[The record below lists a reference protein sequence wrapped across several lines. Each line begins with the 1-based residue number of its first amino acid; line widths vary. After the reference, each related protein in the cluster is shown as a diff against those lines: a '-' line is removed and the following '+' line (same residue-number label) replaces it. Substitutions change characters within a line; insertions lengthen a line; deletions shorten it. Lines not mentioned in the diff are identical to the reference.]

1 MIRWQKYKKYS
12 ETANKICI
20 FAEKA
25 VLLLPKKGRLNGIM
39 PEIVLHYIWEKC
51 LWAGYEQQTTDGKTV
66 EILSVGEH
74 NRDAGPDYSH
84 ARVRID
90 GKEWIGNIE
99 IHVCS
104 SDWTKHRHHLDKAYD
119 NIILHVVRTA
129 DKPVYN
135 SQGELVPQCELNY
148 PSDKDYLSGLFAA
161 AQQMDSAVAR
171 IGCAE
176 QLLHDPQ
183 LLTEGWRKTLLQKRM
198 ECKRASITRLLEI
211 TKGSWEHALYISL
224 ARNFGFHTNSVPFEE
239 LAINTPLSY
248 LQKHRNSLFQLTAL
262 LMGQAGLIGDA
273 LDLQKE
279 YVFLRAKFG
288 LTPLDA
294 SVWKH
299 ARMRPQNNPELRIRQ
314 FAQLI
319 YQSENLLSK
328 ILDTDDLKQLESL
341 FLVDKMGKSSIDIL
355 LINTVIPYKY
365 AYALSRHNTAQAEQA
380 LRLMEKIAP
389 ENNTIVRQWRVLG
402 QEVKN
407 AADTQALLHL
417 YQNYCQHHECINCEV
432 GYKIFENRQLTL
444 F

>member
-1 MIRWQKYKKYS
+1 
-12 ETANKICI
+12 
-20 FAEKA
+20 
-25 VLLLPKKGRLNGIM
+25 M
-39 PEIVLHYIWEKC
+39 PEIVLHYIWEHC
-51 LWAGYEQQTTDGKTV
+51 LWAGFEQYTTDGKKV

-84 ARVRID
+84 ARIRID
-90 GKEWIGNIE
+90 GHEWVGNIE
-99 IHVCS
+99 IHVCA
-104 SDWTKHRHHLDKAYD
+104 SDWTKHHHHLDKAYD

-129 DKPVYN
+129 DKPIYN
-135 SQGELVPQCELNY
+135 SKGELVPQCELNY
-148 PSDKDYLSGLFAA
+148 PSDKDYLSALFES
-161 AQQMDSAVAR
+161 AQRMDSAIAR

-176 QLLHDPQ
+176 QLLHDPR
-183 LLTEGWRKTLLQKRM
+183 LLTEGWRKTLLCKRL

-262 LMGQAGLIGDA
+262 LLGQAGLVQEPE
-273 LDLQKE
+273 LQKE
-279 YVFLRAKFG
+279 YDFLRVKFG
-288 LTPLDA
+288 LTPLEG
-294 SVWKH
+294 SIWKH
-299 ARMRPQNNPELRIRQ
+299 ARLRPQNSPELRIQQ
-314 FAQLI
+314 FAQLMH
-319 YQSENLLSK
+319 QSENLLSK
-328 ILDTDDLKQLESL
+328 ILDTDDLKELEML
-341 FLVDKMGKSSIDIL
+341 FAVPQMGKSSVDIL

-365 AYALSRHNTAQAEQA
+365 AYALHQNTPVKAEQA
-380 LRLMEKIAP
+380 LRLMEKIPA

>member
-1 MIRWQKYKKYS
+1 
-12 ETANKICI
+12 
-20 FAEKA
+20 
-25 VLLLPKKGRLNGIM
+25 M
-39 PEIVLHYIWEKC
+39 PEIVLHYIWEHC
-51 LWAGYEQQTTDGKTV
+51 LWAGFEQYTTDGKKV

-84 ARVRID
+84 ARIRID
-90 GKEWIGNIE
+90 GHEWVGNIE
-99 IHVCS
+99 IHVCA
-104 SDWTKHRHHLDKAYD
+104 SDWTKHHHHLDKAYD

-129 DKPVYN
+129 DKPIYN
-135 SQGELVPQCELNY
+135 SKGELVPQCELNY
-148 PSDKDYLSGLFAA
+148 PSDKDYLSALFES
-161 AQQMDSAVAR
+161 AQRMDSAIAR

-176 QLLHDPQ
+176 QLLHDPR
-183 LLTEGWRKTLLQKRM
+183 LLTEGWRKTLLCKRL

-239 LAINTPLSY
+239 LAINTPLSC

-262 LMGQAGLIGDA
+262 LLGQAGLVQEPE
-273 LDLQKE
+273 LQKE
-279 YVFLRAKFG
+279 YDFLRVKFG
-288 LTPLDA
+288 LTPLEG
-294 SVWKH
+294 SIWKH
-299 ARMRPQNNPELRIRQ
+299 ARLRPQNSPELRIRQ
-314 FAQLI
+314 FAQLMH
-319 YQSENLLSK
+319 QSENLLSK
-328 ILDTDDLKQLESL
+328 ILDTDDLKELEVL
-341 FLVDKMGKSSIDIL
+341 FAVPQMGKSSVDIL

-365 AYALSRHNTAQAEQA
+365 AYALHQNNPVKAEQA
-380 LRLMEKIAP
+380 MRLMEKIPA
-389 ENNTIVRQWRVLG
+389 ENNTIIRQWRVLG

>member
-1 MIRWQKYKKYS
+1 
-12 ETANKICI
+12 
-20 FAEKA
+20 
-25 VLLLPKKGRLNGIM
+25 M
-39 PEIVLHYIWEKC
+39 PEIVLHYIWEHC
-51 LWAGYEQQTTDGKTV
+51 LWAGFEQYTTDGKKV

-84 ARVRID
+84 ARIRID
-90 GKEWIGNIE
+90 GHEWVGNIE
-99 IHVCS
+99 IHVCA
-104 SDWTKHRHHLDKAYD
+104 SDWTKHHHHLDKAYD

-129 DKPVYN
+129 DKPIYN
-135 SQGELVPQCELNY
+135 SKGELVPQCELNY
-148 PSDKDYLSGLFAA
+148 PSDKDYLSALFES
-161 AQQMDSAVAR
+161 AQRMDSAIAR

-176 QLLHDPQ
+176 QLLHDPR
-183 LLTEGWRKTLLQKRM
+183 LLTEGWRKTLLCKRL

-239 LAINTPLSY
+239 LAINTPLSC

-262 LMGQAGLIGDA
+262 LLGQAGLVQEPEW
-273 LDLQKE
+273 QKE
-279 YVFLRAKFG
+279 YDFLRIKFG
-288 LTPLDA
+288 LTPLEG
-294 SVWKH
+294 SIWKH
-299 ARMRPQNNPELRIRQ
+299 ARLRPQNSPELRIRQ
-314 FAQLI
+314 FAQLMH
-319 YQSENLLSK
+319 QSENLLSK
-328 ILDTDDLKQLESL
+328 ILDTDDLKELEVL
-341 FLVDKMGKSSIDIL
+341 FAVPQMGKSSVDIL

-365 AYALSRHNTAQAEQA
+365 AYALHQNNPVKAEQA
-380 LRLMEKIAP
+380 LRLMEKIPA

>member
-1 MIRWQKYKKYS
+1 M
-12 ETANKICI
+12 A
-20 FAEKA
+20 
-25 VLLLPKKGRLNGIM
+25 
-39 PEIVLHYIWEKC
+39 
-51 LWAGYEQQTTDGKTV
+51 QQTTDGRTV

-74 NRDAGPDYSH
+74 NRDAGPDYNH

-90 GKEWIGNIE
+90 GREWIGNIE

-104 SDWTKHRHHLDKAYD
+104 SDWIKHRHHLDKAYD
-119 NIILHVVRTA
+119 NVILHVVRTA

-135 SQGELVPQCELNY
+135 SRGELVTQCELQY
-148 PSDKDYLSGLFAA
+148 PGDKDYLTGLFAA

-176 QLLHDPQ
+176 QLLKDPA
-183 LLTEGWRKTLLQKRM
+183 LLTDGWRKTLLRKRL
-198 ECKRASITRLLEI
+198 ECKRASIMRLLEI

-224 ARNFGFHTNSVPFEE
+224 ARNFGFHTNSLPFEQ

-262 LMGQAGLIGDA
+262 LMGQASLIDEPA
-273 LDLQKE
+273 MQKE
-279 YVFLRAKFG
+279 YDFLRIKFN
-288 LTPLDA
+288 LTPMDG

-299 ARMRPQNNPELRIRQ
+299 GRLRPQNSPELRIRQ
-314 FAQLI
+314 FAQLL
-319 YQSENLLSK
+319 YQSENLFSK
-328 ILDTDDLKQLESL
+328 ILDTSDLKDLEQL
-341 FLVDKMGKSSIDIL
+341 FMVDKMGKSSIDIL

-365 AYALSRHNTAQAEQA
+365 AYALYKNNPAEA
-380 LRLMEKIAP
+380 EEAMKLMEHIAP
-389 ENNTIVRQWRVLG
+389 ENNTIIRQWRVLG
-402 QEVKN
+402 QAIRN

-432 GYKIFENRQLTL
+432 GYAIFNDRQLKL

>member
-1 MIRWQKYKKYS
+1 
-12 ETANKICI
+12 
-20 FAEKA
+20 
-25 VLLLPKKGRLNGIM
+25 M
-39 PEIVLHYIWEKC
+39 PEIILHYIWEHC
-51 LWAGYEQQTTDGKTV
+51 LWAGFEQYTTDGKKV

-84 ARVRID
+84 ARIRID
-90 GKEWIGNIE
+90 GHEWVGNIE
-99 IHVCS
+99 IHVCA
-104 SDWTKHRHHLDKAYD
+104 SDWTKHHHHLDKAYD

-129 DKPVYN
+129 DKPIYN
-135 SQGELVPQCELNY
+135 SKGELVPQCELNY
-148 PSDKDYLSGLFAA
+148 PSDKDYLSALFES
-161 AQQMDSAVAR
+161 AQRMDSAIAR

-176 QLLHDPQ
+176 QLLHDPR
-183 LLTEGWRKTLLQKRM
+183 LLTEGWRKTLLCKRL

-239 LAINTPLSY
+239 LAINTPLSC

-262 LMGQAGLIGDA
+262 LLGQAGLVQEPE
-273 LDLQKE
+273 LQKE
-279 YVFLRAKFG
+279 YDFLRVKFG
-288 LTPLDA
+288 LTPLEG
-294 SVWKH
+294 SIWKH
-299 ARMRPQNNPELRIRQ
+299 ARLRPQNSPELRIRQ
-314 FAQLI
+314 FAQLMH
-319 YQSENLLSK
+319 QSENLLSK
-328 ILDTDDLKQLESL
+328 ILDTDDLKELEVL
-341 FLVDKMGKSSIDIL
+341 FAVPQMGKSSVDIL

-365 AYALSRHNTAQAEQA
+365 AYALHQNNPVKAEQA
-380 LRLMEKIAP
+380 MRLMEKIPA

>member
-1 MIRWQKYKKYS
+1 
-12 ETANKICI
+12 
-20 FAEKA
+20 
-25 VLLLPKKGRLNGIM
+25 M
-39 PEIVLHYIWEKC
+39 PEIVLHYIWEHC
-51 LWAGYEQQTTDGKTV
+51 LWAGFEQRTTDGKTV

-90 GKEWIGNIE
+90 GKEWVGNIE

-104 SDWTKHRHHLDKAYD
+104 SDWTKHRHHLDSAYD

-135 SQGELVPQCELNY
+135 SRGELIPQCELNY
-148 PSDKDYLSGLFAA
+148 PGDKDYLSALFET
-161 AQQMDSAVAR
+161 AQQMDSAISR

-176 QLLHDPQ
+176 QLIRDPQ
-183 LLTEGWRKTLLQKRM
+183 LMTEGWRKNLLRKRL
-198 ECKRASITRLLEI
+198 ECKHASIMRLLEI

-248 LQKHRNSLFQLTAL
+248 LQKHKNNLFQLTAL
-262 LMGQAGLIGDA
+262 LMGQAGLIA
-273 LDLQKE
+273 PEQKE
-279 YVFLRAKFG
+279 MRKEYDFLRTKFS
-288 LTPLDA
+288 LTPMDA

-299 ARMRPQNNPELRIRQ
+299 ARMRPQNSPELRIQQ
-314 FAQLI
+314 FARLI

-328 ILDTDDLKQLESL
+328 ILDYDDIKDLEQLFEITCSDAKPL
-341 FLVDKMGKSSIDIL
+341 GKSSIDIL

-365 AYALSRHNTAQAEQA
+365 AYALYQKNAAKAEA
-380 LRLMEKIAP
+380 AMALMEKIAP
-389 ENNTIVRQWRVLG
+389 ENNTVIRQWRVLG
-402 QEVKN
+402 QSVKN

-432 GYKIFENRQLTL
+432 GYKIFQDKQLTL

>member
-1 MIRWQKYKKYS
+1 M
-12 ETANKICI
+12 A
-20 FAEKA
+20 
-25 VLLLPKKGRLNGIM
+25 
-39 PEIVLHYIWEKC
+39 
-51 LWAGYEQQTTDGKTV
+51 QQTTDGRTV

-90 GKEWIGNIE
+90 GREWIGNIE

-104 SDWTKHRHHLDKAYD
+104 SDWIKHRHHLDKAYD
-119 NIILHVVRTA
+119 NVILHVVRTA

-135 SQGELVPQCELNY
+135 SRGELVTQCELQY
-148 PSDKDYLSGLFAA
+148 PGDKDYLTGLFAA

-176 QLLHDPQ
+176 QLLKDPA
-183 LLTEGWRKTLLQKRM
+183 LLTEGWRKTLLRKRL
-198 ECKRASITRLLEI
+198 ECKRASIMRLLEI

-224 ARNFGFHTNSVPFEE
+224 ARNFGFHTNSLPFEQ

-262 LMGQAGLIGDA
+262 LMGQASLIDEPA
-273 LDLQKE
+273 MQKE
-279 YVFLRAKFG
+279 YDFLRIKFN
-288 LTPLDA
+288 LTPMDG

-299 ARMRPQNNPELRIRQ
+299 GRLRPQNSPELRIRQ
-314 FAQLI
+314 FAQLL
-319 YQSENLLSK
+319 YQSENLFSK
-328 ILDTDDLKQLESL
+328 ILDTSDLKDLEQL
-341 FLVDKMGKSSIDIL
+341 FMVNKMGKSSIDIL

-365 AYALSRHNTAQAEQA
+365 AYALYKNNPAEA
-380 LRLMEKIAP
+380 EEAMKLMEHIAP
-389 ENNTIVRQWRVLG
+389 ENNTIIRQWRVLG
-402 QEVKN
+402 QAIRN

-432 GYKIFENRQLTL
+432 GAVIFRDRQLKL

>member
-1 MIRWQKYKKYS
+1 
-12 ETANKICI
+12 
-20 FAEKA
+20 
-25 VLLLPKKGRLNGIM
+25 M
-39 PEIVLHYIWEKC
+39 PEIILHYIWEHC
-51 LWAGYEQQTTDGKTV
+51 LWAGFDQYTTDGKKV

-84 ARVRID
+84 ARIRID
-90 GKEWIGNIE
+90 GHEWVGNIE
-99 IHVCS
+99 IHVCA
-104 SDWTKHRHHLDKAYD
+104 SDWTKHHHHLDKAYD

-129 DKPVYN
+129 DKPIYN
-135 SQGELVPQCELNY
+135 SKGELVPQCELNY
-148 PSDKDYLSGLFAA
+148 PSDKDYLSALFES
-161 AQQMDSAVAR
+161 AQRMDSAIAR

-176 QLLHDPQ
+176 QLLHDPR
-183 LLTEGWRKTLLQKRM
+183 LLTEGWRKTLLCKRL

-239 LAINTPLSY
+239 LAINTPLSC

-262 LMGQAGLIGDA
+262 LLGQAGLVQEPE
-273 LDLQKE
+273 LQKE
-279 YVFLRAKFG
+279 YDFLRIKFG
-288 LTPLDA
+288 LTPLEG
-294 SVWKH
+294 SIWKH
-299 ARMRPQNNPELRIRQ
+299 ARLRPQNSPELRIRQ
-314 FAQLI
+314 FAQLMH
-319 YQSENLLSK
+319 QSENLLSK
-328 ILDTDDLKQLESL
+328 ILDTDDLKELEVL
-341 FLVDKMGKSSIDIL
+341 FAVPQMGKSSVDIL

-365 AYALSRHNTAQAEQA
+365 AYALHQNNLVKAEQA
-380 LRLMEKIAP
+380 LRLMEKIPA

>member
-1 MIRWQKYKKYS
+1 
-12 ETANKICI
+12 
-20 FAEKA
+20 
-25 VLLLPKKGRLNGIM
+25 M
-39 PEIVLHYIWEKC
+39 PEIVLHYIWEHC
-51 LWAGYEQQTTDGKTV
+51 LWAGFEQYTTDGKKV

-84 ARVRID
+84 ARIRID
-90 GKEWIGNIE
+90 GHEWVGNIE
-99 IHVCS
+99 IHVCA
-104 SDWTKHRHHLDKAYD
+104 SDWTKHHHHLDKAYD

-135 SQGELVPQCELNY
+135 SHGELIPQCELNY
-148 PSDKDYLSGLFAA
+148 PSDKDYLSALFES
-161 AQQMDSAVAR
+161 AQRMDSAIAR

-176 QLLHDPQ
+176 QLLHDPR
-183 LLTEGWRKTLLQKRM
+183 LLTEGWRKTLLCKRL

-239 LAINTPLSY
+239 LAINTPLSC

-262 LMGQAGLIGDA
+262 LLGQAGLVQEPE
-273 LDLQKE
+273 LQKE
-279 YVFLRAKFG
+279 YDFLRVKFG
-288 LTPLDA
+288 LTPLEG
-294 SVWKH
+294 SIWKH
-299 ARMRPQNNPELRIRQ
+299 ARLRPQNSPELRIRQ
-314 FAQLI
+314 FAQLMH
-319 YQSENLLSK
+319 QSENLLSK
-328 ILDTDDLKQLESL
+328 ILDTDDLKELEVL
-341 FLVDKMGKSSIDIL
+341 FAVPQMGKSSVDIL

-365 AYALSRHNTAQAEQA
+365 AYALHQNNPVKAEQA
-380 LRLMEKIAP
+380 LRLMEKIPA

>member
-1 MIRWQKYKKYS
+1 
-12 ETANKICI
+12 
-20 FAEKA
+20 
-25 VLLLPKKGRLNGIM
+25 M
-39 PEIVLHYIWEKC
+39 PEIILHYIWEHC
-51 LWAGYEQQTTDGKTV
+51 LWAGFDQYTTDGMKV

-84 ARVRID
+84 ARIRID
-90 GKEWIGNIE
+90 GHEWVGNIE
-99 IHVCS
+99 IHVCA
-104 SDWTKHRHHLDKAYD
+104 SDWTKHHHHLDKAYD

-129 DKPVYN
+129 DKPIYN
-135 SQGELVPQCELNY
+135 SKGELVPQCELNY
-148 PSDKDYLSGLFAA
+148 PSDKDYLSALFES
-161 AQQMDSAVAR
+161 AQRMDSAIAR

-176 QLLHDPQ
+176 QLLHDPR
-183 LLTEGWRKTLLQKRM
+183 LLTEGWRKTLLCKRL

-262 LMGQAGLIGDA
+262 LLGQAGLVQEPE
-273 LDLQKE
+273 LQKE
-279 YVFLRAKFG
+279 YDFLRVKFG
-288 LTPLDA
+288 LTPLEG
-294 SVWKH
+294 SIWKH
-299 ARMRPQNNPELRIRQ
+299 ARLRPQNSPELRIRQ
-314 FAQLI
+314 FAQLMH
-319 YQSENLLSK
+319 QSENLLSK
-328 ILDTDDLKQLESL
+328 ILDTDDLKELEVL
-341 FLVDKMGKSSIDIL
+341 FAVPQMGKSSVDIL

-365 AYALSRHNTAQAEQA
+365 AYALHQNNPVKAEQA
-380 LRLMEKIAP
+380 LRLMEKIPA

>member
-1 MIRWQKYKKYS
+1 
-12 ETANKICI
+12 
-20 FAEKA
+20 
-25 VLLLPKKGRLNGIM
+25 M
-39 PEIVLHYIWEKC
+39 PEIVLHYIWEHC
-51 LWAGYEQQTTDGKTV
+51 LWAGFEQYTTDGKKV

-84 ARVRID
+84 ARIRID
-90 GKEWIGNIE
+90 GHEWVGNIE

-104 SDWTKHRHHLDKAYD
+104 SDWTKHHHHLDKAYD

-129 DKPVYN
+129 DKPIYN
-135 SQGELVPQCELNY
+135 SKGELVPQCELNY
-148 PSDKDYLSGLFAA
+148 PSDKDYLSALFES
-161 AQQMDSAVAR
+161 AQRMDSAIAR

-176 QLLHDPQ
+176 QLLHDPR
-183 LLTEGWRKTLLQKRM
+183 LLTEGWRKTLLCKRL

-239 LAINTPLSY
+239 LAINTPLSC

-262 LMGQAGLIGDA
+262 LLGQAGLVQEPE
-273 LDLQKE
+273 LQKE
-279 YVFLRAKFG
+279 YDFLRVKFG
-288 LTPLDA
+288 LTPLEG
-294 SVWKH
+294 SIWKH
-299 ARMRPQNNPELRIRQ
+299 ARLRPQNSPELRIRQ
-314 FAQLI
+314 FAQLMH
-319 YQSENLLSK
+319 QSENLLSK
-328 ILDTDDLKQLESL
+328 ILDTDDLKELEVL
-341 FLVDKMGKSSIDIL
+341 FAVPQMGKSSVDIL

-365 AYALSRHNTAQAEQA
+365 AYALHQNNPVKAEQA
-380 LRLMEKIAP
+380 LRLMEKIPA
-389 ENNTIVRQWRVLG
+389 ENNSIVRQWRVLG

>member
-1 MIRWQKYKKYS
+1 
-12 ETANKICI
+12 
-20 FAEKA
+20 
-25 VLLLPKKGRLNGIM
+25 M
-39 PEIVLHYIWEKC
+39 PEIVLHYIWEHC
-51 LWAGYEQQTTDGKTV
+51 LWAGFEQYTTDGKKV

-84 ARVRID
+84 ARIRID
-90 GKEWIGNIE
+90 GHEWVGNIE
-99 IHVCS
+99 IHVCA
-104 SDWTKHRHHLDKAYD
+104 SDWTKHHHHLDKAYD

-135 SQGELVPQCELNY
+135 SKGELVPQCELNY
-148 PSDKDYLSGLFAA
+148 PSDKDYLSALFES
-161 AQQMDSAVAR
+161 AQRMDSAIAR

-176 QLLHDPQ
+176 QLLHDPR
-183 LLTEGWRKTLLQKRM
+183 LLTEGWRKTLLCKRL

-239 LAINTPLSY
+239 LAINTPLSC

-262 LMGQAGLIGDA
+262 LLGQAGLVQEPE
-273 LDLQKE
+273 LQKE
-279 YVFLRAKFG
+279 YDFLRVKFG
-288 LTPLDA
+288 LTPLEG
-294 SVWKH
+294 SIWKH
-299 ARMRPQNNPELRIRQ
+299 ARLRPQNSPELRIRQ
-314 FAQLI
+314 FAQLMH
-319 YQSENLLSK
+319 QSENLLSK
-328 ILDTDDLKQLESL
+328 ILDTDDLKELEML
-341 FLVDKMGKSSIDIL
+341 FAVPQMGKSSVDIL

-365 AYALSRHNTAQAEQA
+365 AYALHQNNPVKAEQA
-380 LRLMEKIAP
+380 LRLMEKIPA

>member
-1 MIRWQKYKKYS
+1 M
-12 ETANKICI
+12 A
-20 FAEKA
+20 
-25 VLLLPKKGRLNGIM
+25 
-39 PEIVLHYIWEKC
+39 
-51 LWAGYEQQTTDGKTV
+51 QQTTDGRTV

-74 NRDAGPDYSH
+74 NRDAGPDYNH

-90 GKEWIGNIE
+90 GREWIGNIE

-104 SDWTKHRHHLDKAYD
+104 SDWIKHRHHLDKAYD
-119 NIILHVVRTA
+119 NVILHVVRTA

-135 SQGELVPQCELNY
+135 SRGELVTQCELQY
-148 PSDKDYLSGLFAA
+148 PGDKDYLTGLFAV

-176 QLLHDPQ
+176 QLLRDPK
-183 LLTEGWRKTLLQKRM
+183 LITEGWRKNLLRKRL
-198 ECKRASITRLLEI
+198 ECKQASIMRLLEI

-224 ARNFGFHTNSVPFEE
+224 ARNFGFHTNSLPFEQ

-262 LMGQAGLIGDA
+262 LMGQANLIDEPA
-273 LDLQKE
+273 MQKE
-279 YVFLRAKFG
+279 YDFLRIKFN
-288 LTPLDA
+288 LTPMDG

-299 ARMRPQNNPELRIRQ
+299 GRLRPQNSPELRIRQ
-314 FAQLI
+314 FAQLL
-319 YQSENLLSK
+319 YQSENLFSK
-328 ILDTDDLKQLESL
+328 ILDTSDLKDLEQL
-341 FLVDKMGKSSIDIL
+341 FMVDKMGKSSIDIL

-365 AYALSRHNTAQAEQA
+365 AYALYKNNPPEAEEA
-380 LRLMEKIAP
+380 MKLMEHIAP

-402 QEVKN
+402 QAIRN

-432 GYKIFENRQLTL
+432 GAVIFRDRQLKL

>member
-1 MIRWQKYKKYS
+1 
-12 ETANKICI
+12 
-20 FAEKA
+20 
-25 VLLLPKKGRLNGIM
+25 M
-39 PEIVLHYIWEKC
+39 PEIVLHYIWEHC
-51 LWAGYEQQTTDGKTV
+51 LWAGFEQYTTDGKKV
-66 EILSVGEH
+66 EILFVGEH

-84 ARVRID
+84 ARIRID
-90 GKEWIGNIE
+90 GHEWVRNIE
-99 IHVCS
+99 IHVCA
-104 SDWTKHRHHLDKAYD
+104 SDWTKHHHHLDKAYD

-129 DKPVYN
+129 DKPIYN
-135 SQGELVPQCELNY
+135 SKGELVPQCELNY
-148 PSDKDYLSGLFAA
+148 PSDKDYLSALFES
-161 AQQMDSAVAR
+161 AQRMDSAIAR

-176 QLLHDPQ
+176 QLLHDPR
-183 LLTEGWRKTLLQKRM
+183 LLTEGWRKTLLCKRL

-239 LAINTPLSY
+239 LAINTPLSC

-262 LMGQAGLIGDA
+262 LLGQAGLVQEPE
-273 LDLQKE
+273 LQKE
-279 YVFLRAKFG
+279 YDFLRVKFG
-288 LTPLDA
+288 LTPLDG
-294 SVWKH
+294 SIWKH
-299 ARMRPQNNPELRIRQ
+299 ARLRPQNSPELRIRQ
-314 FAQLI
+314 FAQLMH
-319 YQSENLLSK
+319 QSENLLSK
-328 ILDTDDLKQLESL
+328 ILDTDDLKELEVL
-341 FLVDKMGKSSIDIL
+341 FAVPQMGKSSVDIL

-365 AYALSRHNTAQAEQA
+365 AYALHQNNPVKAEQA
-380 LRLMEKIAP
+380 LRLMEKIPA